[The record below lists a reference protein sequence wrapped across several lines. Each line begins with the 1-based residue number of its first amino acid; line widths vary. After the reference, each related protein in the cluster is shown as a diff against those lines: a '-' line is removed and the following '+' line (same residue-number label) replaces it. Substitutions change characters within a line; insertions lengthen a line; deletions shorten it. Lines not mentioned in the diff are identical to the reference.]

1 MQSVTSITR
10 NTVDKVIDIKRLRIK
25 RDTLKNHGGGEYD
38 HYLLP
43 IFFASRFHCGKLEYY
58 YRDAGIRPEVYD
70 LIDNLLTTPSMPRN
84 RLLADILAKTGIV
97 ERSGQGMDKIFLN
110 TASLPTIPFI
120 KTSFYS
126 AAKLTILYFM
136 AKQKVLF
143 VIKLNFT

>member
-1 MQSVTSITR
+1 VQSVTSITR

-97 ERSGQGMDKIFLN
+97 ERSGQGMDKI
-110 TASLPTIPFI
+110 S
-120 KTSFYS
+120 
-126 AAKLTILYFM
+126 
-136 AKQKVLF
+136 
-143 VIKLNFT
+143 